1 MDSYDE
7 KLTLENVDEQIERYL
22 AQLQERRSSTMTS
35 LVRIVQS
42 LQSIYEEDRRLENVW
57 IRIN

>member
-22 AQLQERRSSTMTS
+22 EQPQELRSSAMTS
-35 LVRIVQS
+35 LARILYN
-42 LQSIYEEDRRLENVW
+42 LQSIYEEDRRLLDVW
-57 IRIN
+57 TRIN